1 MLYYIFPWS
10 EVTDAYHYACVVL
23 KSAFLHLSLSEHSLR
38 QSKIGSKYLFLM
50 CISLVELLKDVNIKD
65 VIFNVEFDFA
75 LQFVEEQNAHMLENS
90 P

>member
-1 MLYYIFPWS
+1 M
-10 EVTDAYHYACVVL
+10 
-23 KSAFLHLSLSEHSLR
+23 R
-38 QSKIGSKYLFLM
+38 
-50 CISLVELLKDVNIKD
+50 ISLVELLKDVNIKD